1 MPHRIHRVPVLML
14 YHLKIVIYCLRKSL
28 HCQKSFYS
36 TIVYGDFNLPE
47 IDWHDYSAKNSETPK
62 FVDLISFYSF
72 QQIIDFPTAA
82 SGILDLVLVNPKT
95 EVISCKK
102 INLDISLL
110 SNHDAIALKV
120 RVRNRSS
127 SYLRETKSKIVYSF
141 CKARFDEMNK
151 QITDLHFHGFCW
163 SNINVLLE
171 QWYDWI
177 RPIIFENV
185 PERTMHRSQ
194 LSPWIK
200 PPTSNAIKRLETA
213 RRNNANKIKK
223 IAMLEGIA
231 ETMIE
236 EDKEEFESNL
246 AASRSTEKLFK
257 YYRNFKST
265 AIPSSVSFKNEIAN
279 DPVRQCSLFSQYFA
293 SIYKIFSSFV
303 PNNSPPLLPLFTDFD
318 ISQQTIETICENLD
332 IHKAKSPDEIPA
344 IVYKRCSRAVSKS
357 LSQIF
362 NKIKQNSVFPDSWK
376 NSVVVPTYKKGC
388 MSDIENYRQVFLLTI
403 ASKIF
408 ERCLF
413 ICLYRH

>member
-1 MPHRIHRVPVLML
+1 M
-14 YHLKIVIYCLRKSL
+14 
-28 HCQKSFYS
+28 
-36 TIVYGDFNLPE
+36 
-47 IDWHDYSAKNSETPK
+47 
-62 FVDLISFYSF
+62 
-72 QQIIDFPTAA
+72 
-82 SGILDLVLVNPKT
+82 
-95 EVISCKK
+95 
-102 INLDISLL
+102 L
-110 SNHDAIALKV
+110 SNHDAITLKV
-120 RVRNRSS
+120 RVRNLSS

-151 QITDLHFHGFCW
+151 QITELPFHGFCW

-185 PERTMHRSQ
+185 PKRTMHRSQ
-194 LSPWIK
+194 ISPWIK

-213 RRNNANKIKK
+213 RRNNANNIKK

-236 EDKEEFESNL
+236 EDKADFESNL

-293 SIYKIFSSFV
+293 SIFKISSSFV

-318 ISQQTIETICENLD
+318 ISQQTIEKICENLD
-332 IHKAKSPDEIPA
+332 VHKAKGTDEIPA
-344 IVYKRCSRAVSKS
+344 IIYKRCSRAVS
-357 LSQIF
+357 
-362 NKIKQNSVFPDSWK
+362 
-376 NSVVVPTYKKGC
+376 
-388 MSDIENYRQVFLLTI
+388 
-403 ASKIF
+403 
-408 ERCLF
+408 
-413 ICLYRH
+413 